1 MISEPRNAAGVPG
14 LHFYGR
20 FCTIFPSISWAT
32 CHRQLSCTA
41 KFLLFRH
48 KRGTNAFFVHNF
60 VIPYLYKHI
69 TQTEILLWNTTI
81 GTRAGCSPPHSTR
94 RWCARSARSFPL
106 PRCGCRTRSSP
117 CLITTAMRT
126 TTSACAATGGSF
138 LRPKSGWAAPCCLPS
153 GQWHTMPLCSA
164 TGGGCSI
171 MAAAT
176 PPLRW
181 I

>member
-20 FCTIFPSISWAT
+20 FYTIFPSISWAT
-32 CHRQLSCTA
+32 CQRQLPRTA
-41 KFLLFRH
+41 KFPLFRH
-48 KRGTNAFFVHNF
+48 KRGVNAFFVHNF

-81 GTRAGCSPPHSTR
+81 GTRAGCLPPPLTR

-106 PRCGCRTRSSP
+106 PRCGCPTRSSLCP
-117 CLITTAMRT
+117 ITTAMKT

-138 LRPKSGWAAPCCLPS
+138 LRPRSGWAAPCCLPS
-153 GQWHTMPLCSA
+153 GRWRTTPPCSA
-164 TGGGCSI
+164 TGGGCST

-176 PPLRW
+176 PPLR
-181 I
+181 